1 MAKAKA
7 KKMKKCFW
15 NDKSEQ
21 RRQIG
26 EFSLTDKRFS
36 RITKFMG
43 ETLYD
48 ENAGGPNG
56 NFHIALGSSYHDAF
70 DGDAAGK
77 SKEHWQNLGFNDSAI
92 HTDLV
97 STTPRTVTATLKDGN
112 RKKSSTKTANF
123 AYKK

>member
-1 MAKAKA
+1 MIKANNA
-7 KKMKKCFW
+7 
-15 NDKSEQ
+15 DK
-21 RRQIG
+21 IG

-70 DGDAAGK
+70 DGDMARINPKNIGK
-77 SKEHWQNLGFNDSAI
+77 IS
-92 HTDLV
+92 V
-97 STTPRTVTATLKDGN
+97 STIRRFTLNCGFHNAAN
-112 RKKSSTKTANF
+112 RYGDLERRKRKNHLQKQ
-123 AYKK
+123 